1 MALISFGAN
10 LTLNQFADAVVSVG
24 QSITIIGEGEPGI
37 GKSSVL
43 KMVAKR
49 LPEYQTAYIDCTL
62 LDLGDFALP
71 YVVEINDM
79 KVTQF
84 APNARFKF
92 HLGAP
97 VVIMLDE
104 IGKASKSVKN
114 VLLTLLLERRIGDH
128 YLPEGSIVFATT
140 NLASDGVGDYLE
152 GHARNRVCVVEIGKP
167 GNGFTT
173 SGALGADGWAPWA
186 VENDVDPLVLAFA
199 RQYPQVFASYKD
211 GDTQKDNPYIWNPL
225 RAGGGAC
232 VTPRSL
238 AFSSPI
244 VKQRAALGEA
254 TTLTLLAGTI
264 GESAA
269 RDMQAFFTLVDKLP
283 TWEQITTQPDT
294 AKVPDD
300 PAARCLLVISAMQ
313 RMDAQTLTPWLTY
326 LRRLDKE
333 WQALFVTST
342 MRSTSKLPIVTRNR
356 AFVDLAR
363 TNQWMV

>member
-1 MALISFGAN
+1 MALISFGSS
-10 LTLNQFADAVVSVG
+10 LTLNQFADSVVAIG
-24 QSITIIGEGEPGI
+24 QHVTIIGEGEPGI

-49 LPEYQTAYIDCTL
+49 LPDYQTAYIDCTL

-71 YVVEINDM
+71 YVVEENDM
-79 KVTQF
+79 KVTKF

-152 GHARNRVCVVEIGKP
+152 DHARNRVDVVEIAKP
-167 GNGFTT
+167 DNGFTA
-173 SGALGADGWAPWA
+173 SGAIGSEGWAPWA
-186 VENDVDPLVLAFA
+186 VENDVDPLVLSFA
-199 RQYPQVFASYKD
+199 RQYPQVFASYRD
-211 GDTQKDNPYIWNPL
+211 GDSQKDNPYIWNPL

-238 AFSSPI
+238 AFSSHI
-244 VKQRAALGEA
+244 VKKRAVLGEA
-254 TTLTLLAGTI
+254 TTLTLLAGAI

-269 RDMQAFFTLVDKLP
+269 RDMQALFTLIDKLP
-283 TWEQITTQPDT
+283 TWEQVTNQPDT

-300 PAARCLLVISAMQ
+300 PAARCLLVINAMQ

-326 LRRLDKE
+326 LARLDKE
-333 WQALFVTST
+333 WQALFVTSS
-342 MRSTSKLPIVTRNR
+342 MRSTTKLPIVTRNR

>member
-1 MALISFGAN
+1 MAVISFGAS
-10 LTLNQFADAVVSVG
+10 LTLNQFADAVVNVGKSV
-24 QSITIIGEGEPGI
+24 TIIGEGEPGI

-49 LPEYQTAYIDCTL
+49 MPDYQSAYIDCTL

-71 YVVEINDM
+71 YVVEENDM
-79 KVTQF
+79 KVTKF

-92 HLGAP
+92 HMGAP

-104 IGKASKSVKN
+104 IGKATKSVKN

-128 YLPEGSIVFATT
+128 YLPEGSMVFATT
-140 NLASDGVGDYLE
+140 NLSSDGVGDYLE
-152 GHARNRVCVVEIGKP
+152 GHARNRVVVVKIAKP
-167 GNGFTT
+167 GNGFLA
-173 SGALGADGWAPWA
+173 SGAIGSDGWAPWA
-186 VENDVDPLVLAFA
+186 VENDVDPLVLSFA
-199 RQYPQVFASYKD
+199 RQYPQIFASYED
-211 GDTQKDNPYIWNPL
+211 ETQKDNPYIWNPL

-238 AFSSPI
+238 AFSSHI
-244 VKQRAALGEA
+244 VKQRMVLGEA
-254 TTLTLLAGTI
+254 TTLTLLAGSI

-283 TWEQITTQPDT
+283 TWEQITTTPAT

-300 PAARCLLVISAMQ
+300 PAARCLMVISAMQ

-326 LRRLDKE
+326 LSRLDKE

-342 MRSTSKLPIVTRNR
+342 LRSKSSQPIVTRNR

-363 TNQWMV
+363 NNQWMV